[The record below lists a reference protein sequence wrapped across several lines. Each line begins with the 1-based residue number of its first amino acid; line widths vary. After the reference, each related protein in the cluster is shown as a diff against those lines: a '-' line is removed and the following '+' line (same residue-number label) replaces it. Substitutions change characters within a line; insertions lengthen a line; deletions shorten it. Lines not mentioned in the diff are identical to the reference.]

1 MRTYILSQNERKIV
15 ETFME
20 TGLNLNG
27 FNVLKLRIARS
38 LPRLEEDLNLIKKFL
53 EKVETR

>member
-1 MRTYILSQNERKIV
+1 MRTYILSQNEKKIV

-27 FNVLKLRIARS
+27 FNVLKLRITRS

-53 EKVETR
+53 EKVEPR

>member
-1 MRTYILSQNERKIV
+1 MRTYILSPHERKII

-27 FNVLKLRIARS
+27 FNVLRLRIKRA
-38 LPRLEEDLNLIKKFL
+38 LPRLEEDLNLIKEFIEKF
-53 EKVETR
+53 ED